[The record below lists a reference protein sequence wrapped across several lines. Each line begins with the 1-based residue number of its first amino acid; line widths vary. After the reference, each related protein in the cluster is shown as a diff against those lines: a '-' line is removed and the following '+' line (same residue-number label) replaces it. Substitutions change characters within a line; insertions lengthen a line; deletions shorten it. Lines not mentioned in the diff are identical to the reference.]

1 MQSIGQNSGKIGI
14 FDSGVGGL
22 NTLRALRTALPQY
35 NYHYLGDTARAPY
48 GVRGQDE
55 LLEFTTEAAE
65 YLREQGCSLVI
76 VACNTASTFAM
87 KSLQQ
92 TLHGERDTF
101 RMLGILTP
109 VVEAA
114 LAATKNKRIGVI
126 ATQSTVDSGK
136 YLREVE
142 KFTSDAQV
150 FQNAAPTL
158 ASLIETS
165 ASEADIRA
173 ALTLAI
179 APLLDQDIDT
189 LVLGCTHYSHVEQLV
204 RSILP
209 AHIAIVHEAQCIARS
224 LADYLMRHSDFAASL
239 SHRGT
244 CVLET
249 TELSNTF
256 AHFART
262 AAPAVSVS
270 EAHITHKS
278 QV

>member
-1 MQSIGQNSGKIGI
+1 MQTSGQKSGKIGI

-22 NTLRALRTALPQY
+22 NTLRALREALPEY
-35 NYHYLGDTARAPY
+35 DYHYLGDTARAPY

-65 YLREQGCSLVI
+65 YLRAQGCSLVI

-87 KSLQQ
+87 KSLQK

-114 LAATKNKRIGVI
+114 LAATRNERIGVI

-142 KFTSDAQV
+142 KFTSDVAV

-158 ASLIETS
+158 ASLIETN
-165 ASEADIRA
+165 ASEADIRT

-179 APLLDQDIDT
+179 APLLDHDIDT
-189 LVLGCTHYSHVEQLV
+189 LVLGCTHYSHVEHLV

-209 AHIAIVHEAQCIARS
+209 AHIAIVHEAQCIANS
-224 LADYLMRHSDFAASL
+224 LTDYLKRHAEFAALL
-239 SHRGT
+239 SHTST
-244 CVLET
+244 CVIET

-256 AHFART
+256 AHFAHT
-262 AAPAVSVS
+262 AAPGVSVS
-270 EAHITHKS
+270 EAYITRKS